1 MLRPSPSRGPVPPMD
16 WIGRANAGSGLD
28 LRPTGPRK
36 LTRLAWPRDAAVATG
51 AIARPPPRL
60 NYVEES
66 FRVLGR
72 PFSDCLGNG
81 VHRVALGRPR
91 GSVSPPV
98 CLAKN
103 SGSIATRST
112 MFRLLIIATA
122 SVAYARDVFHAE
134 CASYEAG
141 TILFESKE
149 ECVSECKKC
158 PDAEDGSPL
167 QSSASCGRDD
177 FREIWGGKTMRN
189 RHRHDW

>member
-1 MLRPSPSRGPVPPMD
+1 MD

-98 CLAKN
+98 AN
-103 SGSIATRST
+103 VVAARAASADSAVVVEA
-112 MFRLLIIATA
+112 LI
-122 SVAYARDVFHAE
+122 AE
-134 CASYEAG
+134 C
-141 TILFESKE
+141 
-149 ECVSECKKC
+149 
-158 PDAEDGSPL
+158 P
-167 QSSASCGRDD
+167 
-177 FREIWGGKTMRN
+177 
-189 RHRHDW
+189 

>member
-1 MLRPSPSRGPVPPMD
+1 MSGGGSTNTLDMLRLSPSRGPVPPMD

-91 GSVSPPV
+91 GSVSPPF
-98 CLAKN
+98 
-103 SGSIATRST
+103 SS
-112 MFRLLIIATA
+112 LLEA
-122 SVAYARDVFHAE
+122 AE
-134 CASYEAG
+134 GRVRFAIFFLS
-141 TILFESKE
+141 ES
-149 ECVSECKKC
+149 
-158 PDAEDGSPL
+158 
-167 QSSASCGRDD
+167 
-177 FREIWGGKTMRN
+177 F
-189 RHRHDW
+189 